1 MLLEKSKQF
10 MNRPEIEIN
19 TDFSSEIE
27 TFQSET
33 LRPILKMKNDTLLS
47 IFKNQL
53 YQKSIS
59 IAQLNE
65 EEKLDFISKL
75 IKNDLSLKS
84 FFIGLIVS
92 DFNTNE
98 LQIYLANAKE
108 INKRI
113 TTLLIERIRSQW
125 ERVS

>member
-1 MLLEKSKQF
+1 

-33 LRPILKMKNDTLLS
+33 LRPILKMKNETILS
-47 IFKNQL
+47 VFKNQL

-98 LQIYLANAKE
+98 LQFYLANAKE
-108 INKRI
+108 FNKRI